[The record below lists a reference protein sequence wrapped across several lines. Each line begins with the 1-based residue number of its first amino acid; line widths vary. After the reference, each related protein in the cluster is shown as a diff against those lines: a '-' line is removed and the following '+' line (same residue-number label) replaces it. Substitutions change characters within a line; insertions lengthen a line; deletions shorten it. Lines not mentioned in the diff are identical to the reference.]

1 MPKLY
6 PLQSSHPY
14 GVSFFSLCRGR
25 CSTQALTWI
34 GPQSERCFCSLTNL
48 WPYLWLEWSKAGAVG
63 SGRLS
68 SVRDISG
75 TRDQKKAADGKPPN
89 GYPFGL
95 EKQGVS
101 WGWSYLKTNSQWFP
115 KSDHA
120 GHRSI
125 RVFNEC
131 SQRRGSRA
139 MGSDR
144 WRASTAAGGALYSR
158 MKALSC
164 VSVDRPSPLKQSLCR
179 EWVYDT

>member
-1 MPKLY
+1 MTWLANAKAVPSPELTSIPDFIISSLQRKVLYSGLDLDWAPKRKKL
-6 PLQSSHPY
+6 
-14 GVSFFSLCRGR
+14 
-25 CSTQALTWI
+25 
-34 GPQSERCFCSLTNL
+34 CSLTNL
-48 WPYLWLEWSKAGAVG
+48 WPYLWLEWSKAGGVG
-63 SGRLS
+63 RGRAS
-68 SVRDISG
+68 SVRDVSG
-75 TRDQKKAADGKPPN
+75 TRDQKKAAARKPPN

-131 SQRRGSRA
+131 SQRRGSWA

-144 WRASTAAGGALYSR
+144 WRVSRAVGGGLYSR
-158 MKALSC
+158 MKAPSC
-164 VSVDRPSPLKQSLCR
+164 VSVDRLSPLKQSLCS
-179 EWVYDT
+179 E